1 MNSLIFFGFVMVV
14 FMLGVVAYVLWD
26 EKRQKKKQVKN
37 ELVIELPSKVQKE
50 EAKLLLAI
58 KLLETG
64 KLSLG
69 QAAKF
74 AGYSK
79 GAFMELLAKYG
90 VSVFD
95 YPAEDLEQEDEEHK
109 K

>member
-58 KLLETG
+58 KLFETG

-69 QAAKF
+69 EAAKL
-74 AGYSK
+74 AGCLES
-79 GAFMELLAKYG
+79 AFMELLGKYG

-95 YPAEDLEQEDEEHK
+95 NPAED
-109 K
+109 